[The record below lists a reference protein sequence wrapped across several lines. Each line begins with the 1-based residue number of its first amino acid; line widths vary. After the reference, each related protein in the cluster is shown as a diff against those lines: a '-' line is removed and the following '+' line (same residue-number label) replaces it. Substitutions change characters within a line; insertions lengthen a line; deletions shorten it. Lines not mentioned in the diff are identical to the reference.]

1 MKRREFIVALLI
13 ALSASFGFWYY
24 KHVAFDAPL
33 SKEVDLSELFKS
45 GPNET
50 MGPGD
55 FLELPDPAC
64 TKSFS
69 LQLTQPVFIRISRNC
84 SYSLYVDIGRVSANF
99 LNQTKG
105 SVELAP
111 GRSWTA
117 RDFWSI
123 TPLAPSTYVRLEPAR

>member
-55 FLELPDPAC
+55 FSNCPIPRA
-64 TKSFS
+64 
-69 LQLTQPVFIRISRNC
+69 RNPFRC
-84 SYSLYVDIGRVSANF
+84 N
-99 LNQTKG
+99 
-105 SVELAP
+105 
-111 GRSWTA
+111 
-117 RDFWSI
+117 
-123 TPLAPSTYVRLEPAR
+123 